1 MFTTVRSAA
10 VNFVPWKWHKDW
22 NADRLEMFF
31 VEAAKHGAQLAV
43 APEGILEGY
52 LVHEAFAWPQ
62 LREQMLGVAEPVN
75 GPYMKR
81 FAKLA
86 KQLKCNLVFGF
97 AELGGRTVYN
107 TAAFIDARGQLR
119 GTYRKMSN
127 AIKDKYTW
135 PFNGVGK
142 TIRAF
147 DTPLGRAGM
156 LICSDRWY
164 PQIPRT
170 LVLDGAQFLCILTY
184 GSLSKKQNR
193 TVLARARE
201 NGVPIVQAN
210 VGRNL
215 IVSKGEIVAI
225 DNARDTVTLADI
237 DIPARPSDAGRMAE
251 QRRFLAA
258 YPVKRARTSMY
269 SSTAASKIRQTIGHD
284 GRPPKPPRPNLR
296 VRDHRG

>member
-1 MFTTVRSAA
+1 MFNTVRAAA
-10 VNFVPWKWHKDW
+10 VNFVPWKWHRDW

-31 VEAAKHGAQLAV
+31 VESARHGAQLSV

-52 LVHEAFAWPQ
+52 LVHEAFAWPE
-62 LREQMLGVAEPVN
+62 LREQIFRVAEPLD
-75 GPYMKR
+75 GPYLKR
-81 FAKLA
+81 FSKLA

-97 AELGGRTVYN
+97 AELDGKSIYN
-107 TAAFIDARGQLR
+107 TAAFIDNRGRLR

-127 AIKDKYTW
+127 AIANKTW

-147 DTPLGRAGM
+147 DTPLGRVGM
-156 LICSDRWY
+156 LICSDRWF
-164 PQIPRT
+164 PEIPRA
-170 LVLDGAQFLCILTY
+170 LVLDGAQLLCILTF
-184 GSLSKKQNR
+184 GSRAKRQNR

-215 IVSKGEIVAI
+215 IVSKGEIVAL
-225 DNARDTVTLADI
+225 DNAHDTVTLADI
-237 DIPARPSDAGRMAE
+237 DMPARASEAGRIAE

-258 YPVKRARTSMY
+258 YPAKRAKSSMIN
-269 SSTAASKIRQTIGHD
+269 SAGARKLRQTLPHNGQ
-284 GRPPKPPRPNLR
+284 PPRPGRPTLR
-296 VRDHRG
+296 VRDHSS